1 MKITVRFTGP
11 LVRKHGCSS
20 REVDLPET
28 ALAADLLA
36 ALGVGPTLPRILT
49 RDGQGLAPGDPL
61 RDGDRV
67 VISPIY
73 SGG

>member
-1 MKITVRFTGP
+1 MKVTVRLTGP
-11 LVRKHGCSS
+11 LVRTFGFSAM
-20 REVDLPET
+20 ELDLPEA
-28 ALAADLLA
+28 ALTADLLTL
-36 ALGVGPTLPRILT
+36 LGVGPTPPRIVT
-49 RDGQGLAPGDPL
+49 RAGQGLAPGDPL

>member
-1 MKITVRFTGP
+1 MKVTVRFTGP
-11 LVRKHGCSS
+11 LVRKFGFSS
-20 REVDLPET
+20 KELDFPEA
-28 ALAADLLA
+28 ALTADLLA
-36 ALGVGPTLPRILT
+36 LLGVGPTPPRIVT
-49 RDGQGLAPGDPL
+49 RAGQALAPGEPL